1 MAKELWD
8 VLDKNG
14 EPTGK
19 TVSRGFKGAF
29 PKGKYHLVVHIWI
42 KNSKGEFL
50 IQKRSSFKQPMAGEW
65 AATGG
70 AVVAGEESR
79 EGAKRELFEELGITP
94 SDNDFTLVKRLNM
107 ADPLRQTG
115 RPACFAGGRGRN
127 GQMGVGTDPPPNDQR
142 GEIPQLRQRIF

>member
-50 IQKRSSFKQPMAGEW
+50 IQKRSSFKQPMAGE
-65 AATGG
+65 
-70 AVVAGEESR
+70 
-79 EGAKRELFEELGITP
+79 
-94 SDNDFTLVKRLNM
+94 
-107 ADPLRQTG
+107 
-115 RPACFAGGRGRN
+115 
-127 GQMGVGTDPPPNDQR
+127 
-142 GEIPQLRQRIF
+142 